1 MVACLQAAAEA
12 VGRYHAFLH
21 RVTAARTRLL
31 DLIFR
36 AHDTGADDWARRD
49 RVLEVVAGELA
60 RKEARPCGAARVKL
74 VEDAIAL
81 PALLQDTPVDF
92 LSIFWK

>member
-1 MVACLQAAAEA
+1 MRCPGHSGSNGGDHGGLVTDLVPALDAARCGPARCPAAAEA

-36 AHDTGADDWARRD
+36 AHDTGADDWARRA
-49 RVLEVVAGELA
+49 RVLEVVAEQKG
-60 RKEARPCGAARVKL
+60 RRR
-74 VEDAIAL
+74 
-81 PALLQDTPVDF
+81 
-92 LSIFWK
+92 